1 MNDSV
6 NNACEHTPIVLR
18 RRFASRRQRFYTPFS
33 VFFSVIALGRSL
45 GLVAPRRVLQ
55 LLIAKASRMCFTN
68 FFILSLRG
76 DTIISR
82 DCTNQ
87 MSDAKSFLLILLA
100 LDRGDIAKGSPE
112 AFFRHVKTMKTEAHP
127 IFVRRL
133 AQSQPLALTPSSA
146 Y

>member
-1 MNDSV
+1 
-6 NNACEHTPIVLR
+6 
-18 RRFASRRQRFYTPFS
+18 
-33 VFFSVIALGRSL
+33 
-45 GLVAPRRVLQ
+45 
-55 LLIAKASRMCFTN
+55 MCFTN

-82 DCTNQ
+82 DCTSQ
-87 MSDAKSFLLILLA
+87 MSDAKSFPVNPA
-100 LDRGDIAKGSPE
+100 VDRGDIAKGSPE

-133 AQSQPLALTPSSA
+133 AQSQPLAVTPSSA